1 MSQLQLDNIELL
13 TEYSVLVRAES
24 CTACGKQFLLINI
37 DKMSEFLFVSQLHF
51 QGQIQTVK
59 PFTTGVTVFI
69 RPIKMLFSFAFRY
82 NTY

>member
-51 QGQIQTVK
+51 QGQNSDSQTFYDWSHCILKAHKDV
-59 PFTTGVTVFI
+59 V
-69 RPIKMLFSFAFRY
+69 
-82 NTY
+82 